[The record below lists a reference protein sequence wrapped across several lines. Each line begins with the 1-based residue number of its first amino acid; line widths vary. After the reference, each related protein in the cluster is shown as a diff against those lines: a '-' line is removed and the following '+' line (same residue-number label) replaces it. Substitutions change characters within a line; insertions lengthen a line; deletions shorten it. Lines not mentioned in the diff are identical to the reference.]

1 MTERTSFRPRDRWQ
15 RLSIAVLGFG
25 LASLAAA
32 GVLMVLTLTGN
43 IGDAGNSEPGTMV
56 SFNESIDAALT
67 PLATPTIPHPTPDP
81 AAIAAL
87 VIPKFGVEAPIQVKG
102 VDGNNAM
109 QSPDGPTNVAWYDF
123 TVAPGNIGNSV
134 YSGHVDYINYGP
146 AVFYNIKNLV
156 AGDTIEVRLQSGTVY
171 RYAVTG
177 APQNFGAN
185 PTQEEL
191 VSIVGPS
198 QNEIITLITCGGTFS
213 AATGEYDQRIIVR
226 AERVLE
232 PASARAQ

>member
-1 MTERTSFRPRDRWQ
+1 MTERTSFRPRDGWQ
-15 RLSIAVLGFG
+15 RLAVGVLGFG
-25 LASLAAA
+25 LVSLFAA
-32 GVLMVLTLTGN
+32 GILLVLALTGN
-43 IGDAGNSEPGTMV
+43 IGDAGNSEAGTMV

-102 VDGNNAM
+102 VDGNNVM
-109 QSPDGPTNVAWYDF
+109 QSPDGPANVAWYSF
-123 TVAPGNIGNSV
+123 SAAPGNIGNSV

-171 RYAVTG
+171 KYAVTG
-177 APQNFGAN
+177 APRNFSAN

-191 VSIVGPS
+191 ADIVGAS
-198 QNEIITLITCGGTFS
+198 QQEVITLITCGGTFS
-213 AATGEYDQRIIVR
+213 YSTHEYDQRTVVR
-226 AERVLE
+226 AVRVLE
-232 PASARAQ
+232 PVSARAP